1 MTNANANP
9 TAATNTTANGPRTSD
24 EIRKELAEEEKN
36 TTQATLLFVV
46 FLVGAFLAVLL
57 FTQLTHIIFKSL
69 WVFAIGALGLAVYQI
84 VTLPKEQQKHERKL
98 TELRAELREAEV
110 AGR

>member
-1 MTNANANP
+1 MTNANTN
-9 TAATNTTANGPRTSD
+9 TTTATNTTANGPCTSAQ
-24 EIRKELAEEEKN
+24 IRKELAEEEKN

-69 WVFAIGALGLAVYQI
+69 WVFAIGALAVAVYQI
-84 VTLPKEQQKHERKL
+84 VTLPKEQQEHERKL
-98 TELRAELREAEV
+98 AALRAELREAET